1 MILSNLILD
10 CVNRIVSRPFSLM
23 NPLSSTSIQ
32 GTNVVNLQ
40 GESLGE
46 IQDLMIDPQS
56 GRVTYAVLDF
66 GGFLGIGDKLFAVPL
81 QAFQIDREHERFTL
95 DVTKERLENAPGF
108 DKNDWP
114 STPDNSFIDSVY
126 GYYNVNRTVLD
137 REPTPVLN

>member
-1 MILSNLILD
+1 
-10 CVNRIVSRPFSLM
+10 M

-32 GTNVVNLQ
+32 GTNVINLR

-81 QAFQIDREHERFTL
+81 QAFQIDRTNEQFKL

-108 DKNDWP
+108 DKSNWP
-114 STPDNSFIDSVY
+114 STADNTFVDSVY
-126 GYYNVNRTVLD
+126 TYYNVDRTVLD

>member
-1 MILSNLILD
+1 
-10 CVNRIVSRPFSLM
+10 M

-32 GTNVVNLQ
+32 GTNVINLQ

-81 QAFQIDREHERFTL
+81 QAFQIDRTNERFTL

-108 DKNDWP
+108 DKTNWP
-114 STPDNSFIDSVY
+114 STADNAFLDSVY
-126 GYYNVNRTVLD
+126 TYYNVNRTVLD

>member
-1 MILSNLILD
+1 
-10 CVNRIVSRPFSLM
+10 M

-32 GTNVVNLQ
+32 GTNVINLR

-81 QAFQIDREHERFTL
+81 QAFQIDRTNEQFKL
-95 DVTKERLENAPGF
+95 DVTKERLESAPGF
-108 DKNDWP
+108 DKSNWP
-114 STPDNSFIDSVY
+114 STADNTFVDSVY
-126 GYYNVNRTVLD
+126 TYYNVDRTVLD

>member
-1 MILSNLILD
+1 
-10 CVNRIVSRPFSLM
+10 M

-32 GTNVVNLQ
+32 GTNVVNLR

-56 GRVTYAVLDF
+56 GRVIYAVLDF

-81 QAFQIDREHERFTL
+81 QAFTIDRTNEWFTL
-95 DVTKERLENAPGF
+95 DVNKERLENAPGF
-108 DKNDWP
+108 DKSNWP
-114 STPDNSFIDSVY
+114 STANNTFLDTVY
-126 GYYNVNRTVLD
+126 SYYNVDRTVLD

>member
-1 MILSNLILD
+1 
-10 CVNRIVSRPFSLM
+10 M

-32 GTNVVNLQ
+32 GTNVSNLQ

-81 QAFQIDREHERFTL
+81 QAFQIDRTNEQFTL

-108 DKNDWP
+108 DKNNWP
-114 STPDNSFIDSVY
+114 STADNTFTDSVY
-126 GYYNVNRTVLD
+126 DYYNVNRTVLD
-137 REPTPVLN
+137 REPAPALN